1 MKLVVCTKSQ
11 VNRMNCVESRRGGGG
26 SDCPFPSL
34 PPRHRVTIFSSR
46 PSRVKKCFGLFG
58 LFFGV
63 RFLLNKMKK
72 YFLPRDRS
80 QFSTFSDSML
90 VHFPLR
96 VIYHTFYLLSYISS
110 KVKIVS
116 P

>member
-1 MKLVVCTKSQ
+1 
-11 VNRMNCVESRRGGGG
+11 
-26 SDCPFPSL
+26 
-34 PPRHRVTIFSSR
+34 
-46 PSRVKKCFGLFG
+46 
-58 LFFGV
+58 
-63 RFLLNKMKK
+63 MKK
-72 YFLPRDRS
+72 YFLSRGRS

-96 VIYHTFYLLSYISS
+96 VIYHTIYLLSYISS